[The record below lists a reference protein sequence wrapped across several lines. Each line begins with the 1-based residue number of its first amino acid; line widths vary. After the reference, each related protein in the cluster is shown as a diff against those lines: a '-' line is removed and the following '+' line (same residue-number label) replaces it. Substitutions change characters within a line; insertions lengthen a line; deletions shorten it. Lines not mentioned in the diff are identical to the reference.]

1 MDLRADPID
10 DDPRYAAIIAEAEQ
24 AAEAELASIGISFG
38 MGYCYPFWSTK
49 KQILK
54 DRFGIDWQTPEEL
67 NPDVLFD

>member
-24 AAEAELASIGISFG
+24 AAEAELSSIGISFG
-38 MGYCYPFWSTK
+38 MGYCYPFWSAK

-54 DRFGIDWQTPEEL
+54 ERFGIDWQTPEEL